1 MSRNANISSVGAGL
15 GSLMLGLCLLPC
27 LVGDARAA
35 VAAWDQDRTTEIA
48 SGLPDAAQALYEAIY
63 DQPAPPGPGRA
74 NWHQL
79 RDTVRRIRME
89 ARHLADELMK
99 GRDRDQTRGAWRQM
113 MEWLRDVEEASRGVM
128 LGDDVMTK
136 LAAVEDLLRQLAP
149 YYDPDWDAKGKSKR

>member
-74 NWHQL
+74 MPWPP
-79 RDTVRRIRME
+79 
-89 ARHLADELMK
+89 
-99 GRDRDQTRGAWRQM
+99 RGMSTTPHSPPPNGPRQPG
-113 MEWLRDVEEASRGVM
+113 SRPG
-128 LGDDVMTK
+128 
-136 LAAVEDLLRQLAP
+136 AP
-149 YYDPDWDAKGKSKR
+149 RCS